1 MCKLSFIK
9 MTLNYY
15 LYIIPVYVY
24 FKAKKNG
31 RSQNYIVMNYNRSLI
46 LSLDK
51 NLIIVNGPTREQTL
65 MDLELGFTSLSQRIW
80 KITILRWLFGKEGGQ
95 IVAKAV
101 NKNFILSDVS
111 TARDKKVINDVLTKI
126 STVR

>member
-1 MCKLSFIK
+1 M
-9 MTLNYY
+9 
-15 LYIIPVYVY
+15 YIS
-24 FKAKKNG
+24 KEKKRG
-31 RSQNYIVMNYNRSLI
+31 DHKNYIVMNYNRSLL

-95 IVAKAV
+95 TVAKAV